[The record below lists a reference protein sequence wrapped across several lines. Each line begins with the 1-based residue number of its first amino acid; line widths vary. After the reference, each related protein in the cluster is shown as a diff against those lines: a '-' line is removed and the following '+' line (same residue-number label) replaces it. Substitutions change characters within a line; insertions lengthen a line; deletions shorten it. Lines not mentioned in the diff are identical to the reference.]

1 MTMALSTNR
10 HVPRWVLA
18 TSLGLSLAAVAIAS
32 YLTVAHYAA
41 PGALA
46 CPDSGVVNCTL
57 VTTSPESVMFGVPIA
72 LLGLVWAVVMVCLC
86 APWAWRAHSEL
97 VERTRLVATGA
108 GALTV
113 VYLVYTEL
121 FRIGAICL
129 WCTAM
134 HVTALALFGVVM
146 AARAQTGT
154 SVISH
159 A

>member
-10 HVPRWVLA
+10 RVPNWVLA
-18 TSLGLSLAAVAIAS
+18 TSLALSLAAVGIAS
-32 YLTVAHYAA
+32 YLTIAHYAD

-46 CPDSGVVNCTL
+46 CPDSGVVNCAL
-57 VTTSPESVMFGVPIA
+57 VTTSSESVVLGVPVA
-72 LLGLVWAVVMVCLC
+72 VFGLIWAVAMVCLC
-86 APWAWRAHSEL
+86 VPGAWRTRAEW
-97 VERTRLVATGA
+97 VERARLIATGA

-129 WCTAM
+129 WCTAI

-146 AARAQTGT
+146 AARAQTGAA
-154 SVISH
+154 VP
-159 A
+159 ARV